1 MIGQRSAG
9 HDGERRGQQRERG
22 RGRRGRDRR
31 ARQARAGPDGGAP
44 AGRAV
49 RRARRRARDGTA
61 ARPVDGRARS
71 DGRALLPHGRAA
83 PRRGRRG
90 VRARPARRRRALPTG
105 RRASGAAG
113 GAHHPGRAP
122 AAHHARHPPPARVRP
137 RRAGR
142 GARDVRPAAQA
153 AADVPREARRGQG
166 LVVSA
171 GDVRLVV
178 VALVLVLLAGALA
191 ASEAALARVSRAR
204 AGELRDQGRR
214 GADAL
219 TRVAEDPAPT
229 LSVSTF
235 LRVLAESGAAVLLA
249 VVYLDLLGSGWR
261 AVLAAIATMTALS
274 FVAVGVGPRTLGRQH
289 SDRIGL
295 IAAPVL
301 VALTRV
307 LGPLARLLVLVGN
320 LLTPGP
326 GYRDGPFASEAELR
340 ELVDIAEQSEL
351 IEAEEREMIHSVF
364 ELGDT
369 LVREVMVPRTA
380 LVSTEAGEPLRSAM
394 SLFLRS
400 GFSRVPVVGE
410 GLDDVR
416 GVLYLKDVA
425 RRLHEDPAGDQKLR
439 VDELMRP
446 AHFVPDSKAADDLL
460 REMQRD
466 AGHVAIVVDE
476 YGGTAGMITLEDLVE
491 EIVGEIADE
500 YDRDE
505 QDVEELPDGAYRV
518 RSRVHCEEV
527 GELFGIELEDE
538 EVDTV
543 GGLLAKALGR
553 VPIAGASAR
562 VDGIVLTA
570 DRFEGRRN
578 QLATVIVRRAEEE
591 PELEQ
596 AQPSRAAAS

>member
-1 MIGQRSAG
+1 
-9 HDGERRGQQRERG
+9 
-22 RGRRGRDRR
+22 
-31 ARQARAGPDGGAP
+31 
-44 AGRAV
+44 
-49 RRARRRARDGTA
+49 
-61 ARPVDGRARS
+61 
-71 DGRALLPHGRAA
+71 
-83 PRRGRRG
+83 
-90 VRARPARRRRALPTG
+90 
-105 RRASGAAG
+105 
-113 GAHHPGRAP
+113 
-122 AAHHARHPPPARVRP
+122 
-137 RRAGR
+137 
-142 GARDVRPAAQA
+142 
-153 AADVPREARRGQG
+153 
-166 LVVSA
+166 
-171 GDVRLVV
+171 VRLVV
-178 VALVLVLLAGALA
+178 VALLLVLVAGALA

-204 AGELRDQGRR
+204 AGELLAEGRR
-214 GADAL
+214 GSAAL
-219 TRVAEDPAPT
+219 ARVAEDPAPT

-235 LRVLAESGAAVLLA
+235 LRILGESGAAVLLT
-249 VVYLDLLGSGWR
+249 VVFLDVLGSGPR
-261 AVLAAIATMTALS
+261 AVATAIATTAALS

-289 SDRIGL
+289 SDRVGL
-295 IAAPVL
+295 VAAPVL
-301 VALTRV
+301 AALTRV

-340 ELVDIAEQSEL
+340 ELVDIAEESEL
-351 IEAEEREMIHSVF
+351 IEAGEREMIHSVF

-380 LVSTEAGEPLRSAM
+380 LVSIESGEGLRSAM

-425 RRLHEDPAGDQKLR
+425 RRLHEDQVDGPGQPVDR
-439 VDELMRP
+439 VMRP
-446 AHFVPDSKAADDLL
+446 AHFVPDSKAADELL

-518 RSRVHCEEV
+518 RSRMHVEEV
-527 GELFGIELEDE
+527 GELFGLELDDE

-553 VPIAGASAR
+553 VPIAGASAE
-562 VDGIVLTA
+562 VDGLVLTA
-570 DRFEGRRN
+570 DGFEGRRN
-578 QLATVIVRRAEEE
+578 QLATVLVRRVEDEE
-591 PELEQ
+591 PEPEQ
-596 AQPSRAAAS
+596 ATSGSSRVGAS

>member
-1 MIGQRSAG
+1 M
-9 HDGERRGQQRERG
+9 
-22 RGRRGRDRR
+22 
-31 ARQARAGPDGGAP
+31 
-44 AGRAV
+44 
-49 RRARRRARDGTA
+49 
-61 ARPVDGRARS
+61 
-71 DGRALLPHGRAA
+71 
-83 PRRGRRG
+83 
-90 VRARPARRRRALPTG
+90 
-105 RRASGAAG
+105 SG
-113 GAHHPGRAP
+113 
-122 AAHHARHPPPARVRP
+122 
-137 RRAGR
+137 
-142 GARDVRPAAQA
+142 
-153 AADVPREARRGQG
+153 
-166 LVVSA
+166 

-178 VALVLVLLAGALA
+178 VALVLVVLAGALA

-204 AGELRDQGRR
+204 AGELLGEGRR
-214 GADAL
+214 GAQAL
-219 TRVAEDPAPT
+219 ARVAEDPAPT

-235 LRVLAESGAAVLLA
+235 LRVLAESGAAVLLTVVFLDA
-249 VVYLDLLGSGWR
+249 VGNGWR
-261 AVLAAIATMTALS
+261 AVAIAVATMTALS

-289 SDRIGL
+289 SDSIGL
-295 IAAPVL
+295 VAAPVL

-307 LGPLARLLVLVGN
+307 LGPLARLLVFVGN

-351 IEAEEREMIHSVF
+351 IEAGEREMIHSVF

-380 LVSTEAGEPLRSAM
+380 LVSIESGESLRSAM

-425 RRLHEDPAGDQKLR
+425 RRLHEDPDRGPAQP
-439 VDELMRP
+439 VDTVMRDP
-446 AHFVPDSKAADDLL
+446 HFVPDSKAADDLL

-476 YGGTAGMITLEDLVE
+476 YGGTAGMVTLEDLVE

-505 QDVEELPDGAYRV
+505 TDVEDLGDGSYRV
-518 RSRVHCEEV
+518 RSRVHVEDL
-527 GELFGIELEDE
+527 GELFGLDLEDE

-553 VPIAGASAR
+553 VPIAGASAQ
-562 VDGIVLTA
+562 VDGLVLVA

-578 QLATVIVRRAEEE
+578 QLATVVVRRAEDATQ
-591 PELEQ
+591 PE
-596 AQPSRAAAS
+596 AHVPTRAAAS

>member
-1 MIGQRSAG
+1 
-9 HDGERRGQQRERG
+9 
-22 RGRRGRDRR
+22 
-31 ARQARAGPDGGAP
+31 
-44 AGRAV
+44 
-49 RRARRRARDGTA
+49 
-61 ARPVDGRARS
+61 
-71 DGRALLPHGRAA
+71 
-83 PRRGRRG
+83 
-90 VRARPARRRRALPTG
+90 
-105 RRASGAAG
+105 
-113 GAHHPGRAP
+113 
-122 AAHHARHPPPARVRP
+122 
-137 RRAGR
+137 
-142 GARDVRPAAQA
+142 
-153 AADVPREARRGQG
+153 
-166 LVVSA
+166 VSA

-380 LVSTEAGEPLRSAM
+380 LVSTEAGTTLRSAM

-416 GVLYLKDVA
+416 GILYLKDVA
-425 RRLHEDPAGDQKLR
+425 RRLHEVSEGDQELR
-439 VDELMRP
+439 VDQVMRP
-446 AHFVPDSKAADDLL
+446 PHFVPDSKPADDLL
-460 REMQRD
+460 RDMQRS
-466 AGHVAIVVDE
+466 ANHVAIVVDE
-476 YGGTAGMITLEDLVE
+476 YGGTAGMVTLEDLVE

-500 YDRDE
+500 YDHE
-505 QDVEELPDGAYRV
+505 EPDVEKLGDDLFRV
-518 RSRVHCEEV
+518 PSRLHVEDL
-527 GELFGIELEDE
+527 GELFGLELEDE

-553 VPIAGASAR
+553 VPIAGASAE
-562 VDGIVLTA
+562 VDSLVLTA
-570 DRFEGRRN
+570 ERFEGRRN
-578 QLATVIVRRAEEE
+578 RLATVLVRRAEEPAEDAE
-591 PELEQ
+591 PAEQ
-596 AQPSRAAAS
+596 DQVAAS